1 MERTVL
7 VAVNATADGEDVV
20 AAVVLVWPLELGQTA
35 TRGRR
40 EENRARP
47 VKARAVEIQVVRKTM
62 AMDSCIV

>member
-7 VAVNATADGEDVV
+7 VAVNAAADGET
-20 AAVVLVWPLELGQTA
+20 VLVLWLLEWGQTA
-35 TRGRR
+35 TSGRR

-47 VKARAVEIQVVRKTM
+47 VKARAVEIQVERKTM